1 MARNLTGNTGD
12 YLTRADSSAIRFAFP
27 VSIGFWWQGTSH
39 GNFTY
44 ILSKLLVAG
53 DHPSYGFSFNA
64 GGELRF
70 LIGWGTNP
78 SEVTVTS
85 GVAGSLS
92 VYDGNWHYV
101 TGVYDG
107 ATIKCYVDGVLLDSQ
122 VETRA
127 IAYSTDA
134 LFVGSFD
141 GSILGATGNIAELSV
156 WSVAL
161 TTSDMSSLT
170 SGFSALLVRP
180 DKLSAYW
187 RLLGVFT
194 PETERVQGLDLTTTG
209 TLVAAA
215 HTRMY
220 YHTSSGS
227 RRLTTAAV
235 VGSSKGQQFMS
246 FF

>member
-12 YLTRADSSAIRFAFP
+12 YLTRADETAIRFSFP
-27 VSIGFWWQGTSH
+27 LTIGFWWQGTAH

-44 ILSKLLVAG
+44 IVSKLLLAG
-53 DHPSYGFSFNA
+53 DHPSYGFGFNA

-78 SEVTVTS
+78 SDVTVTS

-101 TGVYDG
+101 SGTYDG
-107 ATIKCYVDGVLLDSQ
+107 STIKCYVDGVLLDSQ
-122 VETRA
+122 PETRA
-127 IAYSTDA
+127 VAYSTDA
-134 LFVGSFD
+134 LFIGSFD
-141 GSILGATGNIAELSV
+141 GSILGAAGNIAELSV
-156 WSVAL
+156 WNAAL
-161 TTSDMSSLT
+161 TTDDMTSLT
-170 SGFSALLVRP
+170 KGFSSLLVRT

-194 PETERVQGLDLTTTG
+194 PEIERMKALDLTTTG
-209 TLVAAA
+209 ILVAAD
-215 HTRMY
+215 HTPIY
-220 YHTSSGS
+220 FPTSSIT
-227 RRLTTAAV
+227 RRLTTASVAPSNS
-235 VGSSKGQQFMS
+235 GRQFMP

>member
-27 VSIGFWWQGTSH
+27 ISIGFWWQGTSH

-44 ILSKLLVAG
+44 ILSKLLLAG
-53 DHPSYGFSFNA
+53 DHPSYGFGFNSS
-64 GGELRF
+64 GELRF
-70 LIGWGTNP
+70 LIGWGINP

-107 ATIKCYVDGVLLDSQ
+107 STIKCYVDGVLLDSQ

-141 GSILGATGNIAELSV
+141 GSILGAAGSIAELSV

-161 TTSDMSSLT
+161 TTNDMSSLT
-170 SGFSALLVRP
+170 NGFSSLLVRP
-180 DKLSAYW
+180 DKISAYW
-187 RLLGVFT
+187 PFIGWST
-194 PETERVQGLDLTTTG
+194 PEIDRIQALDLTTTG
-209 TLVAAA
+209 IVVAAA

-220 YHTSSGS
+220 YQTSSGS
-227 RRLTTAAV
+227 RRLTTATVA
-235 VGSSKGQQFMS
+235 GSSKGQQFMS